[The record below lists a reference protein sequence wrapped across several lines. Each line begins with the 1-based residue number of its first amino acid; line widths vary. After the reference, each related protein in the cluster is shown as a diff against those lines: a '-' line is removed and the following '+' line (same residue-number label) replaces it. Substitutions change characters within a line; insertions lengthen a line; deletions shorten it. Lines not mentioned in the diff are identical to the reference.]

1 MKINLIVFY
10 SLTCAFAAAT
20 MLQSCADPTPPPVQN
35 AVADSV
41 GVSTSGTMNYDGQI
55 ISVPSPIQIAMMIQ
69 KNNLP
74 YKQELINGLQNKSK
88 YLNETS
94 KALNLGIYGT
104 DLAYV
109 ANYNL
114 GQINNDYFDAIASIS
129 SELGILENLDKKLIA
144 KLNTNLSNRDSILK
158 LNSEFFRMAD
168 RYLKTNQ
175 RNQLSSY
182 ILIGGWV
189 ESLHLAA
196 DAAME
201 NTEFRSR
208 LGEQKYTAPSMM
220 RVAEKLSD
228 PAFDK
233 VKGDLIKLCELLN
246 GLTNTY
252 SYKQPINDQREKK
265 TYLRSQSVVEIDDE
279 QAKAIREQ
287 IRVVRNLIIE

>member
-1 MKINLIVFY
+1 MKINLIVV
-10 SLTCAFAAAT
+10 SALAGALCAVT
-20 MLQSCADPTPPPVQN
+20 LLQSCADNTPPPVQN
-35 AVADSV
+35 SVADSI
-41 GVSTSGTMNYDGQI
+41 GVSTSGTMNYDGEI

-69 KNNLP
+69 KSNLP
-74 YKQELINGLQNKSK
+74 FKQNLINGLQNKDK

-94 KALNLGIYGT
+94 KALNLGIYGA

-129 SELGILENLDKKLIA
+129 SELGILENLDKKLVA

-158 LNSEFFRMAD
+158 LNAEFFRMAD
-168 RYLKTNQ
+168 RYLKSNQ
-175 RNQLSSY
+175 RTQLSSY
-182 ILIGGWV
+182 ILIGGWI

-196 DAAME
+196 DASIE
-201 NTEFRSR
+201 NAEFRSR
-208 LGEQKYTAPSMM
+208 LGEQKYTAPSIM
-220 RVAEKLSD
+220 RLSEKLSD

-233 VKGDLIKLCELLN
+233 VKGEVTKLCELLAA
-246 GLTNTY
+246 LPSTY

-279 QAKAIREQ
+279 KANSIREQ

>member
-1 MKINLIVFY
+1 MKINLIVFCTI
-10 SLTCAFAAAT
+10 TCALGAAAL
-20 MLQSCADPTPPPVQN
+20 LQSCADNTPPPVQN
-35 AVADSV
+35 SVADTV
-41 GVSTSGTMNYDGQI
+41 GVSTSGTMNYEGEI

-69 KNNLP
+69 KSSLP
-74 YKQELINGLQNKSK
+74 FKQNLINGLQNKGR

-94 KALNLGIYGT
+94 KSLNLGIYGA

-114 GQINNDYFDAIASIS
+114 GQINIDYFDAIASIS
-129 SELGILENLDKKLIA
+129 SELGILENLDKKLVT
-144 KLNTNLSNRDSILK
+144 KLNSNLSNRDSILK

-175 RNQLSSY
+175 RSQLSSY

-189 ESLHLAA
+189 ESVHLAA
-196 DAAME
+196 DASIE
-201 NTEFRSR
+201 NAEFRLR
-208 LGEQKYTAPSMM
+208 LGEQKYTAPSIL
-220 RVAEKLSD
+220 RLSEKLSD

-233 VKGDLIKLCELLN
+233 VKGELIKLCEMFTALQSS
-246 GLTNTY
+246 Y

-265 TYLRSQSVVEIDDE
+265 TYLRSQSVVNIDEE
-279 QAKAIREQ
+279 QANAIREQ